1 MGARFLPSGFA
12 RRFRTD
18 LRTLFCRR
26 SRGGPSLSER
36 ALALDR
42 MAGSLFLACAA
53 ISAVWLASQIV
64 PTNPLGVPKVTE
76 SAQAAAV
83 PEPAPPAPGTKAASG
98 PMTETEIR
106 QLQARLL
113 ALGFDPGPIDGI
125 AGPRTLQALNLYRAS
140 VELDRVHAID
150 RSAVADLAD

>member
-26 SRGGPSLSER
+26 TRGGPTLSER
-36 ALALDR
+36 AVALDR
-42 MAGSLFLACAA
+42 MAGSLFLGCTA
-53 ISAVWLASQIV
+53 IAAVWLASQAM
-64 PTNPLGVPKVTE
+64 PTNPLGVPPMAE
-76 SAQAAAV
+76 SAQAAAA
-83 PEPAPPAPGTKAASG
+83 PELELEAPGAESPPG
-98 PMTETEIR
+98 PMTAAEIR
-106 QLQARLL
+106 QLQTRLM

-140 VELDRVHAID
+140 VELDRVHSID
-150 RSAVADLAD
+150 RSTVADLAD